1 MKTKSLFKTLSI
13 ISRTTLVLSCL
24 LALLAHGALGASS
37 VELLEKGIYNEE
49 TKGDLEKAV
58 ALYQQIVDD
67 RNAARGLVAQAQ
79 LRLGLCHLKLGN
91 KSKAVAALER
101 LTQDFPDKE
110 KLLGMVE
117 KQMPLLL
124 DEIVTQIEQNYV
136 KELDRSELMTTAI
149 KAIIGKLDQQ
159 SDFLSEEDLAQVN
172 RQLDQ
177 KVAGVGARLKFDKE
191 SGQVLVETPLPGSP
205 AAKGGLRPGDRIIE
219 IDGQPAGGFPAGKE
233 LEAVVKLIHGPVG
246 EPITLGIR
254 HPGSE
259 EVLQLKLVRDVVRL
273 PSVLGVSYNAEQA
286 WEFML
291 DEQRKVAYIRLTAIG
306 RQSPAEMGAALDEL
320 TARGMQGLV
329 LDLRNNPGGLL
340 DQAVAICN
348 LFVESGTIVTVKGR
362 TGKEQIFSA
371 KDEGVFSGFPMA
383 LLVNS
388 NTASAS
394 EIIAAC
400 LQDHHRAVVIGER
413 TFGQGLVK
421 SLIQLE
427 GGKSAL
433 KLPTSAYYRPS
444 GKNMHRYPESKDSDD
459 WGVRP
464 DPNYEVIFSEE
475 EKKGRE
481 KCWREREIL
490 EEPSRTAFHDRQ
502 MQKALEFLLE
512 RLEKK

>member
-219 IDGQPAGGFPAGKE
+219 IDGQPAG
-233 LEAVVKLIHGPVG
+233 
-246 EPITLGIR
+246 
-254 HPGSE
+254 
-259 EVLQLKLVRDVVRL
+259 
-273 PSVLGVSYNAEQA
+273 
-286 WEFML
+286 
-291 DEQRKVAYIRLTAIG
+291 
-306 RQSPAEMGAALDEL
+306 
-320 TARGMQGLV
+320 
-329 LDLRNNPGGLL
+329 
-340 DQAVAICN
+340 
-348 LFVESGTIVTVKGR
+348 
-362 TGKEQIFSA
+362 
-371 KDEGVFSGFPMA
+371 
-383 LLVNS
+383 
-388 NTASAS
+388 
-394 EIIAAC
+394 
-400 LQDHHRAVVIGER
+400 
-413 TFGQGLVK
+413 
-421 SLIQLE
+421 
-427 GGKSAL
+427 
-433 KLPTSAYYRPS
+433 
-444 GKNMHRYPESKDSDD
+444 
-459 WGVRP
+459 
-464 DPNYEVIFSEE
+464 
-475 EKKGRE
+475 
-481 KCWREREIL
+481 
-490 EEPSRTAFHDRQ
+490 
-502 MQKALEFLLE
+502 
-512 RLEKK
+512 